1 MAIQDDANN
10 SKSLKDNLKE
20 ADKVIRGINDSS
32 TKLRSDFGAINDIFK
47 DLSKNSVFYS
57 DDLQAAVDSS
67 KNLEKS
73 AAILAK
79 FNKEDLKDKNELKK
93 IANEEKKVLKEIT
106 DLESQRRVLSARKL
120 ALDGKKDKASLAEL
134 RRINKALEVAG
145 DTLEKAK
152 QTAGFFEDIR
162 KTNDELNKKTAFFDK
177 LDNFFGK
184 IPIIGPAFNEFAK
197 ASKEI
202 RDNLG
207 SGTLLSS
214 LDAMLS
220 LGFKGVLGFTSTAV
234 VSGLTKQ
241 NEQVTSLARN
251 LNLVSQNLEFSRGR
265 AVEFRDK
272 MVRAAQDAGKPV
284 SYLLEGMEGINAELG
299 TQGMISLDSAKQFST
314 LTHRLGLS
322 ADEATRLFNA
332 SAAIGTS
339 FKDLNADIAGN
350 VQFLN
355 DVNNTAIDYKQVM
368 KDIGSF
374 SSATLLTQSK
384 FEGSLSK
391 AAFTARK
398 LGLEMGGLESIA
410 GNLLNFEESIASE
423 LEAEL
428 LTGRQLNLDNARLA
442 ALKGDMTTLA
452 EELNAQNIDATTF
465 GEMNVLQQEAIA
477 KAMGMGREEMA
488 KMLSTQEAINRV
500 AEELNI
506 QGFGDMDLEAQVAAM
521 EKAGKT
527 REQAL
532 RELGKNELA
541 NQELNKTTAT
551 ALKDLTLALQ
561 ENIEGDTLNEVTKG
575 PLELMKNN
583 METTRN
589 AMLAL
594 SAAGIAYYAI
604 GGLSNIKNL
613 FGGGKGG
620 KMMKGGGGI
629 SKMLFGTKVGGQ
641 FMKGGGRYAAGTVKG
656 GLIPMATKGLKSAGS
671 AIATGGAAIG
681 GGLLKAGGAAV
692 TAGKS
697 AASGIG
703 KAVTKVGAK
712 AVGKGLLKK
721 IPVVGALA
729 GIGFG
734 LQRALKGDYA
744 GALGEVASGAASL
757 IPGVGTAASIAIDA
771 GLAKRDIDKIK
782 AEGNIDQ
789 SVKDVSQLANNQ
801 VNLEQEKLKL
811 MKERNSL
818 LTIIAKKNPDTY
830 LNGSKVS
837 DQLALNANIIT

>member
-10 SKSLKDNLKE
+10 SKNLKDNLKE
-20 ADKVIRGINDSS
+20 ADKVIKGINDSS

-79 FNKEDLKDKNELKK
+79 FDKEHLKDEKELNK

-152 QTAGFFEDIR
+152 ETAGFFEDIR

-184 IPIIGPAFNEFAK
+184 IPIIGPAFGEFAK

-207 SGTLLSS
+207 SGQLLSS
-214 LDAMLS
+214 LDALMS
-220 LGFKGVLGFTSTAV
+220 LTFKSVLATTAAGIV
-234 VSGLTKQ
+234 TGLKRQ
-241 NEQVTSLARN
+241 DEQVTSLARN
-251 LNLVSQNLEFSRGR
+251 LNLARGR
-265 AVEFRDK
+265 AVEFRDN
-272 MVRAAQDAGKPV
+272 MVRAANDAGKPV
-284 SYLLEGMEGINAELG
+284 SFLLEGMEGVNAELG
-299 TQGMISLDSAKQFST
+299 TQGMISLDAAKQFST

-339 FKDLNADIAGN
+339 FKDLNQDVAGN

-465 GEMNVLQQEAIA
+465 GEMNVLQQEAVA

-500 AEELNI
+500 ADELNM

-532 RELGKNELA
+532 RELGKEELA
-541 NQELNKTTAT
+541 NQELNRTSAT
-551 ALKDLTLALQ
+551 ALKEISLALK
-561 ENIEGDTLNEVTKG
+561 ENIEGDTLNELTKG
-575 PLELMKNN
+575 PLDAMKDN
-583 METTRN
+583 MDTMRN

-594 SAAGIAYYAI
+594 SAAGILYYAM
-604 GGLSNIKNL
+604 GGLSNLGNIGRSISGMNIGGRMKGLRTAGIRGFKNPAAAQRLAGFKSKGINPLSGGAMAKGTSSTMKAGTQLSL
-613 FGGGKGG
+613 FG
-620 KMMKGGGGI
+620 
-629 SKMLFGTKVGGQ
+629 
-641 FMKGGGRYAAGTVKG
+641 AA
-656 GLIPMATKGLKSAGS
+656 
-671 AIATGGAAIG
+671 ATGGTSTAS
-681 GGLLKAGGAAV
+681 
-692 TAGKS
+692 TAGKTV
-697 AASGIG
+697 ASNI
-703 KAVTKVGAK
+703 TKGTSKTVAK
-712 AVGKGLLKK
+712 SVGKSMLKK
-721 IPVVGALA
+721 IPIVGTLA

-734 LQRALKGDYA
+734 ISRAMQGDFT
-744 GALGEVASGAASL
+744 GAALEVASGLAAN
-757 IPGVGTAASIAIDA
+757 IPVAGTAISAGIDL
-771 GLAKRDIDKIK
+771 GLAGRDIYKGQSR
-782 AEGNIDQ
+782 GNID
-789 SVKDVSQLANNQ
+789 STVKEAAQLANNQ

-811 MKERNSL
+811 MKERNGL
-818 LTIIAKKNPDTY
+818 LKKIVDKDPNTY
-830 LNGSKVS
+830 INGSKVS
-837 DQLALNANIIT
+837 DQLALASTNIT